1 MVGSLP
7 FCLTLMLWPLAPA
20 DISQNV
26 EEDLSL
32 ALSVARDSKDL

>member
-1 MVGSLP
+1 MLSL
-7 FCLTLMLWPLAPA
+7 FNGKEEGRGGHAG
-20 DISQNV
+20 ISENV

>member
-7 FCLTLMLWPLAPA
+7 LCLTLILRPLAPA
-20 DISQNV
+20 EISQNV